1 MYINQTIT
9 QEEKQNIISACEKTL
24 KSYYSVYIKKTII
37 FSIALIGASYYSLM
51 MLLYSMYQHAIL
63 LMALIPVALIQ
74 IKTNN
79 DGYKLRKQIINF
91 SDTDNELSNP
101 YEYKLTANNE
111 YITINEKLLIKWQDV
126 LVVATYKDYVIVMS
140 ENKRSAIMQ
149 LDYNMRK
156 KVIDKVKSYNA
167 FLIIMDT
174 DKENIELAQ
183 KYIKKVKTKN
193 NILIVLVLILMY
205 LYLKLI

>member
-1 MYINQTIT
+1 MKYLNHSELEAIAFKILDKYRELPEVKNSTIYRV
-9 QEEKQNIISACEKTL
+9 EPELLLSKVLNL
-24 KSYYSVYIKKTII
+24 KLIHTHLSLDN
-37 FSIALIGASYYSLM
+37 SILGMTA
-51 MLLYSMYQHAIL
+51 
-63 LMALIPVALIQ
+63 
-74 IKTNN
+74 KTNA
-79 DGYKLRKQIINF
+79 LVEVF
-91 SDTDNELSNP
+91 EEDNTS
-101 YEYKLTANNE
+101 
-111 YITINEKLLIKWQDV
+111 I
-126 LVVATYKDYVIVMS
+126 
-140 ENKRSAIMQ
+140 AIMQ